1 MTTEECIMI
10 GPFILAAGVLIW
22 SLTSKPEDET
32 PPPPPS
38 QISEQ
43 ELSEAIARLLVEM
56 KPKPPCR

>member
-1 MTTEECIMI
+1 MI